1 MALPDFAT
9 LMREALGDEAAPSA
23 DTPTDTRILDAT
35 LQLVG
40 EYGERRLT
48 IDDVAA
54 GSRVARA
61 TIFRRFGSKDALLQR
76 LYQREVR
83 AAMVVMLDAVRGA
96 PDAATAITDGF
107 LCLLDHTTGH
117 PVIQRI
123 ARAEPDIMVG
133 LWRDG
138 ATSGLAM
145 IRALLTVLA
154 QHGDATVPRRD
165 LEQLSDLLARLLFA
179 ETLLP
184 PDARLGLASRARE
197 AYVRQL
203 VGAVVGR
210 DDAVG
215 AR

>member
-1 MALPDFAT
+1 
-9 LMREALGDEAAPSA
+9 MREALGGVPAPPA
-23 DTPTDTRILDAT
+23 DTATDTRILDAT

-48 IDDVAA
+48 VDDVAA

-83 AAMVVMLDAVRGA
+83 TAMALVHDAMRDA
-96 PDAATAITDGF
+96 PDATTSIVDGF
-107 LCLLDHTTGH
+107 CCLLDHTTGH

-138 ATSGLAM
+138 ETPGLAM

-154 QHGDATVPRRD
+154 QHGDAVIPRRD